1 METIEK
7 QKWEELLASAETGS
21 PEAQWEVGYYLE
33 QGAVDTSG
41 DTIVAASASEA
52 LRWYS
57 LAAEQ
62 GDPSAQMALSN
73 LLSSGDG
80 IERDFAAAIR
90 WARKTMDQ
98 GGSTAASAAYNL
110 GTIYRDLKKPAMAFR
125 YYRRA
130 LSMDDDDAL
139 LQIALCHLFG
149 FGTKQDV
156 DAAYAALQRL
166 TTGEPSASCQRSREN
181 ALYWIAVLTLL
192 GLGKGRKSV
201 AGARKLLEMAN
212 ADDDHEQANEI
223 LNLIG
228 KSRYLKS

>member
-21 PEAQWEVGYYLE
+21 PEAQWEAGYYLE
-33 QGAVDTSG
+33 QGALDASG
-41 DTIVAASASEA
+41 DTVVTANAPEA

-57 LAAEQ
+57 LAAER
-62 GDPSAQMALSN
+62 GYPAAQIALSN

-90 WARKTMDQ
+90 WARKAMDQ
-98 GGSTAASAAYNL
+98 GDITAAYNL
-110 GTIYRDLKKPAMAFR
+110 GTIYSDLKKPAMAFR
-125 YYRRA
+125 CYQRA
-130 LSMDDDDAL
+130 VAMGDNDAL
-139 LQIALCHLFG
+139 LQVGLCHLFG
-149 FGTKQDV
+149 FGTKQDF

-181 ALYWIAVLTLL
+181 ALYWIAVLTLM

-201 AGARKLLEMAN
+201 AGARKLLELAN
-212 ADDDHEQANEI
+212 ADDDHEQANEV

-228 KSRYLKS
+228 KSRYLGT